1 MQQYMLHRLQEKHR
15 LIIQLLLLIVLIL
28 SHQNATQVYRS
39 CRRLPRSTGWFN
51 IVWHQYSDARFKKLF
66 RVSRA
71 TFQFILSCIEHDL
84 ERETVTEEPISTAFR
99 LAICLYRLKRG
110 DYYFTIAE
118 MTGLGVS
125 TVCGVVSEVCG
136 AIVDNLWKDCV
147 QQHFPASEAQYKE
160 KVLDME
166 QLWQFPYAWGA
177 IDGCHLPLKC
187 PAGGAESRKE
197 YHNFKNF
204 YSIVLMAI
212 VDAKYRFIWA
222 S

>member
-71 TFQFILSCIEHDL
+71 TFQFILSRIEHDL

-99 LAICLYRLKRG
+99 LAICLYRLGRG
-110 DYYFTIAE
+110 DYYFTIVE
-118 MTGLGVS
+118 MTGL
-125 TVCGVVSEVCG
+125 
-136 AIVDNLWKDCV
+136 
-147 QQHFPASEAQYKE
+147 
-160 KVLDME
+160 
-166 QLWQFPYAWGA
+166 
-177 IDGCHLPLKC
+177 
-187 PAGGAESRKE
+187 
-197 YHNFKNF
+197 
-204 YSIVLMAI
+204 
-212 VDAKYRFIWA
+212 
-222 S
+222 